1 MLDYLDYGASLGLFI
16 YLFSKDAL
24 NWSKLYIILWYHDFH
39 KILHSITVLTISNRN
54 KFFIEYHRN
63 KLHYK

>member
-24 NWSKLYIILWYHDFH
+24 NWSYTYIYIY
-39 KILHSITVLTISNRN
+39 IYSIYYDIMIST
-54 KFFIEYHRN
+54 KY
-63 KLHYK
+63 YTA